1 LRWKNSKIST
11 LGLSCIDYQMIV
23 LGMTT
28 SGRAAKTS
36 VAQGTKIDFEV
47 RSTGTIALVP
57 VLRTLTVLIGL
68 NTTDVLAALPLV
80 INLEGD

>member
-1 LRWKNSKIST
+1 
-11 LGLSCIDYQMIV
+11 
-23 LGMTT
+23 MTT

-47 RSTGTIALVP
+47 RSTGTIAFVP
-57 VLRTLTVLIGL
+57 VLRTLTVLLGL

-80 INLEGD
+80 GDLKFDYLIDYQPASSLL